1 MPEIIT
7 DHLENNAVMS
17 KNGFST
23 VQTSQWSTGGRIL
36 TGAEAGEPQS
46 SRGRGWLLKFGRG
59 TLNFSW
65 AGGSMPKC
73 SQKLKPEFDSN
84 LDDCRSPK

>member
-7 DHLENNAVMS
+7 DHLENNAAMS

-36 TGAEAGEPQS
+36 TGAEAGSPNLAEAGVGHWNLAGAGEP
-46 SRGRGWLLKFGRG
+46 
-59 TLNFSW
+59 
-65 AGGSMPKC
+65 
-73 SQKLKPEFDSN
+73 
-84 LDDCRSPK
+84 